1 MITLDR
7 HGVRIR
13 NWKQL
18 GRFSLII
25 LIITIQRDGMSLTHS
40 WQSHLIMWASKHDAI
55 ETCSFELFQIW
66 KTIYVPKR
74 ILTFL
79 NFLARFWNFSVL
91 QKTVRV
97 PLWFWRWSQHPQRA
111 WSVRRPFVFPTGV
124 TWQAFHERLYS
135 AASGPS
141 WFCLAHA
148 IKQTASSSDPLVL
161 LSPRVETAVCSS
173 RAGKLEGKQ
182 HGRQVNRSKTPS
194 DGRPLLQTSNLFPF
208 MVLISRWWR
217 NASYYGSIN

>member
-1 MITLDR
+1 MRFQTHHDFPKFRCMILKFQS
-7 HGVRIR
+7 G
-13 NWKQL
+13 
-18 GRFSLII
+18 F
-25 LIITIQRDGMSLTHS
+25 RDGPRIPT
-40 WQSHLIMWASKHDAI
+40 ASGPGQGRL
-55 ETCSFELFQIW
+55 LFP
-66 KTIYVPKR
+66 VG
-74 ILTFL
+74 L
-79 NFLARFWNFSVL
+79 SDE
-91 QKTVRV
+91 
-97 PLWFWRWSQHPQRA
+97 
-111 WSVRRPFVFPTGV
+111 
-124 TWQAFHERLYS
+124 AFCERLHS

-141 WFCLAHA
+141 WYCLAPA

-217 NASYYGSIN
+217 NASYYGFIN